1 MIVDHEG
8 RPLVRKDQ
16 RNYGR
21 HGASHA
27 RKSLVS
33 WQVSGLSADDD
44 ITLNLDTLRARSRD
58 LYMGTP
64 LAAGALKTMRTNII
78 GSGLMLSS
86 QPDAELLRLTPEQAA
101 EWKANTEREFAL
113 WCAHCDAGRS
123 LTFYQ
128 LQSLVL
134 MSALMSGDCFVALP
148 FISRPESPYGLK
160 VYVIE
165 SDRVCNPVHGYNGID
180 DVMEGVELGKYGE
193 PVAYWIAKYHPYAV
207 HSIKRGPQEW
217 KRVTA
222 FGARSGRRNILH
234 IMPDYERPG
243 QRRGVP
249 VLAPVIEAFK
259 QLGRY
264 TDAELQ
270 AAVISGLF
278 TGFVTTSGGDTL
290 RGGYED
296 IGMPAVNPEKDAAF
310 GNGTVSYLN
319 EGESISFA
327 SPGRPNSGFG
337 GFVEAVCRQVG
348 AALEIPY
355 ELLVKNFTASYSAS
369 RASLLEAWKM
379 FRMRR
384 QWIIDSFT
392 QPVYEEWLAEAVA
405 LGRVPAPGFFEDH
418 AVRRAWTRAEWSG
431 DAQGQL
437 DPLKE
442 AQAAVVRID
451 NGLSTREK
459 EAAELTGLDINFIAG
474 QLAKERELLGLGGQA
489 DPAADAETAGDAGT
503 DTDSNSEDAADDSG
517 DGENVSE

>member
-1 MIVDHEG
+1 MILDSKG
-8 RPLVRKDQ
+8 RPFRREAQ
-16 RNYGR
+16 NYGR
-21 HGASHA
+21 YGASHA

-64 LAAGALKTMRTNII
+64 LAAGALKTMRTNIV
-78 GSGLMLSS
+78 GSGLMLSA
-86 QPDAELLRLTPEQAA
+86 QPDTDLLRLTPEQAA

-128 LQSLVL
+128 IQALVL

-148 FISRPESPYGLK
+148 FINRPESPYGLK

-165 SDRVCNPVHGYNGID
+165 SDRVCDPMQGYAGNADIL
-180 DVMEGVELGKYGE
+180 EGVEVGKYGE
-193 PVAYWIAKYHPYAV
+193 PVAYWIAKYHPFAIHTY
-207 HSIKRGPQEW
+207 KTGGQEW

-222 FGARSGRRNILH
+222 FGSRSGRRNILH
-234 IMPDYERPG
+234 ILPDHERPG

-249 VLAPVIEAFK
+249 VLAPAIEAFK

-264 TDAELQ
+264 TEAELQ

-278 TGFVTTSGGDTL
+278 TGFVTTSDGATL
-290 RGGYED
+290 RGGYND

-310 GNGTVSYLN
+310 GNGTISYLN

-379 FRMRR
+379 FRMKR

-405 LGRVPAPGFFEDH
+405 LGRVSAPGFFDDH
-418 AVRRAWTRAEWSG
+418 AVRRAWTRAEWAG

-459 EAAELTGLDINFIAG
+459 EAAELTGLDINMIAG
-474 QLAKERELLGLGGQA
+474 QLAKEKELLGLGGQA
-489 DPAADAETAGDAGT
+489 QGDPAPDTET
-503 DTDSNSEDAADDSG
+503 DTDSNSDDAAEDSG
-517 DGENVSE
+517 DGESTSE